1 MAALGAPAVPHR
13 PRAGRGDKARS
24 LLLHR
29 PSPCSAPWQGK
40 DVIQLTRIINKALC
54 MRQQNP
60 AWEHLCMGSAGS
72 ELMLPQEHHPGTMGS
87 PIPHPQGRSHS
98 LPTQHS
104 RDANAA
110 AKARLILF
118 KLRM

>member
-1 MAALGAPAVPHR
+1 
-13 PRAGRGDKARS
+13 
-24 LLLHR
+24 
-29 PSPCSAPWQGK
+29 
-40 DVIQLTRIINKALC
+40 
-54 MRQQNP
+54 
-60 AWEHLCMGSAGS
+60 MGSAGL

>member
-1 MAALGAPAVPHR
+1 
-13 PRAGRGDKARS
+13 
-24 LLLHR
+24 
-29 PSPCSAPWQGK
+29 
-40 DVIQLTRIINKALC
+40 
-54 MRQQNP
+54 
-60 AWEHLCMGSAGS
+60 MGSAGL
-72 ELMLPQEHHPGTMGS
+72 ELMLPQEHHPGMMGS

-104 RDANAA
+104 PDANAA